1 MFRSDQRGRNA
12 MTRTIKRR
20 TIRRLT
26 IALAALAVA
35 APAAQAG
42 VDEGIGVQGPQPGQ
56 TDAVLTQSTGAL
68 PNGPVGEN
76 RTHPYGP
83 IVGQAE
89 RTHPYGPIVGGDAF
103 VAPDMPVRA
112 PAVHTDLGYVNAPA
126 ARSLPAGNASDDGAP
141 VALLGA
147 VAATILV
154 LLGGTTLMRHRRGRV
169 ALG

>member
-1 MFRSDQRGRNA
+1 
-12 MTRTIKRR
+12 MTRTKKRH
-20 TIRRLT
+20 TVRRLT

-42 VDEGIGVQGPQPGQ
+42 VDQGIGVLPAQPGQ
-56 TDAVLTQSTGAL
+56 ADAVAIQSTSSL

-76 RTHPYGP
+76 RTHPYGA
-83 IVGQAE
+83 IVGQPD
-89 RTHPYGPIVGGDAF
+89 RLPLGGKDGVRLHPYGPVVGGDKF
-103 VAPDMPVRA
+103 VAPDMPVRP
-112 PAVHTDLGYVNAPA
+112 PAVPTDLAPA

-141 VALLGA
+141 VALLGGI
-147 VAATILV
+147 AAAILV

>member
-1 MFRSDQRGRNA
+1 MARK
-12 MTRTIKRR
+12 TKRR
-20 TIRRLT
+20 TARRLT
-26 IALAALAVA
+26 IALAALAVM

-42 VDEGIGVQGPQPGQ
+42 VDQGLGVPPQPGQ
-56 TDAVLTQSTGAL
+56 ADARAITMDR
-68 PNGPVGEN
+68 NGPVGDEN

-83 IVGQAE
+83 VVTGQAE
-89 RTHPYGPIVGGDAF
+89 RTHPYGPVVGGDAF

-141 VALLGA
+141 VALLGGI
-147 VAATILV
+147 AAAILV